1 MGLSF
6 FLWGGLKVDI
16 EAELDRVGKDDS
28 WLEGGVGGIDHAKKF
43 IKDIEVDRVGDLPK
57 EA

>member
-1 MGLSF
+1 MGLSS

-28 WLEGGVGGIDHAKKF
+28 WLEGGVSGIDHAEKF

>member
-1 MGLSF
+1 MGLSS

-28 WLEGGVGGIDHAKKF
+28 WLEGGVSGIDHAEKF
-43 IKDIEVDRVGDLPK
+43 IKDIEVDRVGDLPN